1 MELST
6 IIAQNIDDTPS
17 KLMDLELSKEML
29 ENYVTAE
36 ELEAAISEIESNETV
51 TSMVSGIQY
60 TNING
65 ILIEL

>member
-36 ELEAAISEIESNETV
+36 ELEAAISEIEPNETV